1 MDAAV
6 VINQRIKLGEGIAM
20 HKSGWTMIAA
30 VLLLAAAPVN
40 DALAQAT
47 PAQAPAQSKT
57 GGTSASRPA
66 SPYDRALLRP
76 PLLVAK
82 APASYQVKFTTTKGD
97 FVISVTRA
105 WAPLG
110 ADRFYN
116 LVRHHFYD
124 NTTFFRV
131 LRGFVVQWGI
141 SAYPPVTAAWEHAP
155 IKDDPV
161 VQSNQR
167 GYLTYAMGGANTR
180 TTQVFVNLVDNKRLD
195 GMGFS
200 AFGQVTE
207 GMEVVEAL
215 YAGYGEG
222 APDGQ
227 GPEQDKIE
235 KLGKSYL
242 DKNFAQLDS
251 IKTTTLILPPGAAP
265 TAKPSTKAPTGTPPS
280 PKTTP
285 ASQKQP

>member
-1 MDAAV
+1 
-6 VINQRIKLGEGIAM
+6 M
-20 HKSGWTMIAA
+20 HKSGWMKIVALLILVAGLCGQARSQAPAA
-30 VLLLAAAPVN
+30 QSAAAPQSG
-40 DALAQAT
+40 AAS
-47 PAQAPAQSKT
+47 APAHK
-57 GGTSASRPA
+57 AAPA

-76 PLLVAK
+76 ALLVAK
-82 APASYQVKFTTTKGD
+82 APAMFQVKFTTTKGD
-97 FVISVTRA
+97 FVLSVTRA

-116 LVRHHFYD
+116 LVRHHYYD
-124 NTTFFRV
+124 NTSFFRV

-161 VQSNQR
+161 VQSNLR
-167 GYLTYAMGGANTR
+167 GYLTYAMGGPNTR
-180 TTQVFVNLVDNKRLD
+180 TTQVFINLVDNKRLD
-195 GMGFS
+195 GMGFA

-235 KLGKSYL
+235 KQGKSYL
-242 DKNFAQLDS
+242 DKDFPQLDS
-251 IKTTTLILPPGAAP
+251 IKTTTLIVPAAAAP
-265 TAKPSTKAPTGTPPS
+265 AKPAA

-285 ASQKQP
+285 ATQKQQP

>member
-1 MDAAV
+1 
-6 VINQRIKLGEGIAM
+6 M
-20 HKSGWTMIAA
+20 HKSGWMKPGWMKIVALFIFGTSLYGNE
-30 VLLLAAAPVN
+30 V
-40 DALAQAT
+40 LAQAT
-47 PAQAPAQSKT
+47 TAQTPAAPKSGTAGTTAQK
-57 GGTSASRPA
+57 APA

-76 PLLVAK
+76 ALLVAK
-82 APASYQVKFTTTKGD
+82 APATYQVKFTTTKGD
-97 FVISVTRA
+97 FTISVTRA

-116 LVRHHFYD
+116 LVRRHFYD
-124 NTTFFRV
+124 NTAFFRV

-141 SAYPPVTAAWEHAP
+141 SAYPPVSAAWSHAP

-161 VQSNQR
+161 VQSNLR
-167 GYLTYAMGGANTR
+167 GYITYAMGGANTR

-195 GMGFS
+195 SMGFA

-222 APDGQ
+222 APEGQ

-242 DKNFAQLDS
+242 EKDFPQLDT
-251 IKTTTLILPPGAAP
+251 IKTTTLILPPGAGAAQP
-265 TAKPSTKAPTGTPPS
+265 TPKTPAAKPAS

-285 ASQKQP
+285 ASQP